1 VSTQSTSHETQL
13 EVLLVKRRIPS
24 FRPLDTS
31 NKGANKGASVSD
43 FSIESGAQTA
53 SEITRCLD
61 AFKLATNWGLA
72 PIHSTRSFPCRLQ
85 DNIVSVVREESDA
98 WDELPQVTMDRAQG
112 LLRAIESLA
121 ARLEL
126 AETSLAEREAE
137 LASQVLVSQCGV
149 QGKELSVRIAEVL
162 ESSSKSIGSVA
173 AALYLLDEDT
183 SELKMRACFG
193 LPKSRLFAP
202 PRDLRSSLADLES
215 LLGNAVLL
223 NDLHAAEEWYSPE
236 RFRSALVVP
245 VGTTT
250 MPHGTLWFWSDRA
263 RTYQSHEIEV
273 ANLAAG
279 RLMSEIEHSLM
290 GTEIREARDVVK
302 RLDQASEVWE
312 QMLPDRQILHENFD
326 LGGWSQQQGTLG
338 GAFHHWNVTADGRL
352 FLGTGTAQ
360 GNHTKGGLV
369 ATSALSLLRTIGD
382 RGATLKHLM
391 QWLNEQHAGMN
402 EATWQLNLSLV
413 QLNPITGTGSA
424 CSAGDQHCLVLSKS
438 GVRHVGSSLPRIGEN
453 PDQSFLPGRFVLQ
466 PGEMLI
472 SFSSRLFQESIVGN
486 PNQQIPREGSP
497 MDMAK
502 LIRFL
507 IDWREEP
514 AQDLANSVAEQLP
527 LLDPSCHEP
536 RDRSFVILK
545 NLR

>member
-1 VSTQSTSHETQL
+1 
-13 EVLLVKRRIPS
+13 VKRRIPS

-31 NKGANKGASVSD
+31 TKGANKGAPASD
-43 FSIESGAQTA
+43 CSAEAGEQTA
-53 SEITRCLD
+53 SEITRCLE
-61 AFKLATNWGLA
+61 AFQVATNWGLA
-72 PIHSTRSFPCRLQ
+72 PIHSSRPFPCRLQ
-85 DNIVSVVREESDA
+85 DNIVSEGREDSDS

-149 QGKELSVRIAEVL
+149 QGRELSARISEVL
-162 ESSSKSIGSVA
+162 ESSSKSIGAVA
-173 AALYLLDEDT
+173 AALYLLDDDT
-183 SELKMRACFG
+183 SQLKMRACFG

-223 NDLHAAEEWYSPE
+223 NDLQAAQEWYSPE

-245 VGTTT
+245 IGTTT
-250 MPHGTLWFWSDRA
+250 MPHGTLWFWSDRP

-279 RLMSEIEHSLM
+279 RLMSEIEHSIM
-290 GTEIREARDVVK
+290 GSEIREARDVVR

-312 QMLPDRQILHENFD
+312 QLLPDRKILHENFD

-338 GAFHHWNVTADGRL
+338 GAFHHWSISSDGRL
-352 FLGTGTAQ
+352 FLGTGAAQ
-360 GNHTKGGLV
+360 ENHTKGGLV
-369 ATSALSLLRTIGD
+369 ATSALSLLRTLGD
-382 RGATLKHLM
+382 RGATIKHLM
-391 QWLNEQHAGMN
+391 QCLNEQNAGMHD
-402 EATWQLNLSLV
+402 ATWQLNLSLV

-438 GVRHVGSSLPRIGEN
+438 GVRHVGSSLPRLGEN
-453 PDQSFLPGRFVLQ
+453 LEQTYMPGRFVLQ

-472 SFSSRLFQESIVGN
+472 SFSSRLFQESNVGN
-486 PNQQIPREGSP
+486 SSTQIPREGSS

-507 IDWREEP
+507 IDWRDEP

-527 LLDPSCHEP
+527 LLDPSSLEP